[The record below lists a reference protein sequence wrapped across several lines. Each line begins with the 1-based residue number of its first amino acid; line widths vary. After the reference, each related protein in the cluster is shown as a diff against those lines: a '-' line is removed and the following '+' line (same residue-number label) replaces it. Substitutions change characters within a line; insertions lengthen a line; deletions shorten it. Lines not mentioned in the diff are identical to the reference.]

1 MPCKPLTSA
10 QIQGSV
16 GSLVGDTAG
25 TQEILARRDG
35 NGITAGNG
43 FFRIRN
49 IKVARELVL
58 ASETRYRF
66 CWQPKNRLPAA
77 EVAYRLQKVNSNE
90 ISASDC
96 LGRISVSGVVKRMFR
111 AYLLALISGM
121 AASARFMRNRTNWA
135 ERPAS
140 MSW

>member
-1 MPCKPLTSA
+1 MPSLALTSA
-10 QIQGSV
+10 RIQGSV
-16 GSLVGDTAG
+16 DSLVGDAAG
-25 TQEILARRDG
+25 IQEMLAYRDE

-43 FFRIRN
+43 FFSNRN
-49 IKVARELVL
+49 ITVAQELVL
-58 ASETRYRF
+58 ASETKYRF
-66 CWQPKNRLPAA
+66 CWQTKNRLPAA
-77 EVAYRLQKVNSNE
+77 EAAYRLQKVNSNE